1 MKKNNSK
8 TKSFSMI
15 AIQFAMSIA
24 VIVAIITASFAWFSA
39 SQPFVTAN
47 DGSFSAAE
55 QPKDITGSAQIVSAL
70 GQYKGETGLGAYDT
84 PNAPYFLELQIT
96 SPPIDVSKKETGKIL
111 ESIVFEMFTKTG
123 TGDDAKITPHLT
135 LSGVHIG
142 RNGEMILD
150 CKKDDDAKITYKVN
164 NVDYTKQKIIN
175 GFCWRIALLYEPYS
189 KSDVENN
196 RGLSVTQTKKVA
208 IDNPEYMAPEDF
220 TVTVKKPNIL
230 EPSCNL
236 IIGGGEPIENCTN
249 TIAKLEGKDDVVLV
263 FSARLYFLDDA
274 SMREIKNPNL
284 RTPFLFSGFDK
295 SKNKYTDYTFMN
307 TSFSFDYDFSAPVA
321 TNVYKNSTT
330 TPES

>member
-15 AIQFAMSIA
+15 AIQFAMCIA
-24 VIVAIITASFAWFSA
+24 LIVAIITASFAWFSA
-39 SQPFVTAN
+39 SQPYVTAN

-70 GQYKGETGLGAYDT
+70 GQYKGETGLGAYNT

-96 SPPIDVSKKETGKIL
+96 TPPVDVKNKDPLKVL
-111 ESIVFEMFTKTG
+111 DSIVFEMFETKIIDRTE
-123 TGDDAKITPHLT
+123 TTVPKLS

-150 CKKDDDAKITYKVN
+150 CKKDDVAEKTYTVN
-164 NVDYTKQKIIN
+164 NIDYTKQEIIN

-196 RGLSVTQTKKVA
+196 ASTIAYRTKKVA
-208 IDNPEYMAPEDF
+208 IDNPEYMAPENF
-220 TVTVKKPNIL
+220 TATVTRSTIGKN
-230 EPSCNL
+230 NL
-236 IIGGGEPIENCTN
+236 IIGNRTIEDCEN

-274 SMREIKNPNL
+274 SMRDSVL
-284 RTPFLFSGFDK
+284 SARTPFLFSGFDK
-295 SKNKYTDYTFMN
+295 SKNKYTNYTFMN

-321 TNVYKNSTT
+321 TNIYKSSTT
-330 TPES
+330 TGS